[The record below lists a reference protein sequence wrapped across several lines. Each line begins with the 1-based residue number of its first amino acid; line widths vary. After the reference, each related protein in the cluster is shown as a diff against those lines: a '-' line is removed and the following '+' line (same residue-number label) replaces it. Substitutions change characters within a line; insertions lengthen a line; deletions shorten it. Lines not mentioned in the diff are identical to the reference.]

1 MDLNSIMM
9 RFSRKKEHVSE
20 RSSSIDESLQQ
31 QQSAIIYPPTIIHR
45 QLFPFY
51 QNIINT
57 PRMFFWTF
65 FDTLFHYLKQFVV
78 RKNIWSL

>member
-1 MDLNSIMM
+1 M

-20 RSSSIDESLQQ
+20 RSNNTDEFIQ
-31 QQSAIIYPPTIIHR
+31 QQSSIIYPPIHR

-51 QNIINT
+51 QDIINT

-65 FDTLFHYLKQFVV
+65 LDTL
-78 RKNIWSL
+78 SLF